1 MSNVQTKCII
11 YDKSLPP
18 NIKCK
23 TLINRETSTPCDC
36 LNYLKVC
43 VKQTWVINTILNG
56 IKPWIPE
63 IIEIVDRFILFF
75 AKLVT
80 QIDITDF
87 DIFYQQIG
95 QYNLFYLLS
104 IGFTENDQEFGLTE
118 NPPTSTNIFYNISK
132 KSKILSD
139 TFKLYF
145 KDTNYCIGKLFTHL
159 RYLLLT
165 NNGILDRLKEYVQS
179 SPERKNILSQIDEDI
194 GLTPIVYSLW
204 CGNAEACYILLYLK
218 EKEMV
223 SYDLFKRWFQ
233 TNIDIQQKKQE
244 IKQKFIDDEN
254 LSDLHET
261 DLQIYFES
269 YVRTTFDIDT
279 ILKTNDSMDVHT
291 KVPLIYKHD
300 DDEDGYDTA
309 EEYDDDGYDTADD
322 EDDEEGYFTA
332 DDEGDNHEP
341 RVDISTPK
349 TPFTITF
356 HIWQSAFNCNELE
369 KQKKTFRRLFGSI
382 SNNTGLTIQGVFA
395 ALWQSQNIEPQ
406 QIQKIYI
413 PNLFQC
419 LATAIL
425 LHGPVTDK
433 LKFIIFDTRP
443 NIGNTIERYFLQ
455 FIRFLVI
462 LHKKMDDVIEKMR
475 DDLSKIKTL
484 KSDFVLNIREEK
496 GKKIE
501 SVEILFERLTNI
513 IDKLNRDGSDF
524 ITINGGIQ
532 LPILLSDPKN
542 EPGFEEYIQD
552 ELDHFLFMLKK
563 RPTIEMIERVVTTS
577 PFGNSLIRNNYK
589 SPINPDD
596 VFRNNKNIQ
605 TLEQFV
611 KIIHSRNADG
621 YSFDSDI
628 SVIVP
633 SELIKQ
639 FFGNKSKTDQES
651 VEGFILTTQRHN
663 MEEEDEN
670 RKKWYKYTNVEM
682 IPGIPRLN
690 FENTITDCE
699 IGCGYANE
707 RRCTQKIQKAK
718 HISDPFTRGER
729 YGIFP
734 KKYRNYTRKVP
745 NERGSFFPRIN
756 LFGPTYNRKQTQ
768 TQTQTQTQRQNG
780 GKRSKNMRRRT
791 HKRRNIT

>member
-1 MSNVQTKCII
+1 MSNNQTDCII
-11 YDKSLPP
+11 YDQSLPP

-23 TLINRETSTPCDC
+23 TLINRESSTPCDC

-56 IKPWIPE
+56 IQKWIPE

-104 IGFTENDQEFGLTE
+104 IVFTENDQEFGLTK

-132 KSKILSD
+132 KSKIISD
-139 TFKLYF
+139 TFKFYF
-145 KDTNYCIGKLFTHL
+145 KDTNYCIGMLFTHL

-165 NNGILDRLKEYVQS
+165 NNHGILDRLKKYVQS
-179 SPERKNILSQIDEDI
+179 SPERKNILSHIDEDI

-223 SYDLFKRWFQ
+223 SYDLFKGWFQ
-233 TNIDIQQKKQE
+233 TIDIQQKKQE
-244 IKQKFIDDEN
+244 INQKFIDDEN
-254 LSDLHET
+254 LSDLRET
-261 DLQIYFES
+261 DLQNYFEA

-279 ILKTNDSMDVHT
+279 ILKTDDSMAVHT
-291 KVPLIYKHD
+291 KAPLIYKD
-300 DDEDGYDTA
+300 NDDEHGYDTE
-309 EEYDDDGYDTADD
+309 EEYNDDGHDTADD
-322 EDDEEGYFTA
+322 EDDEEGYYTA
-332 DDEGDNHEP
+332 DDEEDNHKP

-349 TPFTITF
+349 TSSTITF

-369 KQKKTFRRLFGSI
+369 KQKKTFRRLFGST

-395 ALWQSQNIEPQ
+395 ALWQSQNIVQ
-406 QIQKIYI
+406 QSIQKIYI

-419 LATAIL
+419 LATTIL
-425 LHGPVTDK
+425 LHGPLTDK
-433 LKFIIFDTRP
+433 LEFIIFDTRQ
-443 NIGNTIERYFLQ
+443 NIGNTIDRYFLQ

-462 LHKKMDDVIEKMR
+462 LHKKMEGAIGKMR
-475 DDLSKIKTL
+475 DDLSKMQTL
-484 KSDFVLNIREEK
+484 KSGFVLNIREEK
-496 GKKIE
+496 EKKIE
-501 SVEILFERLTNI
+501 GVEILFERLTNI
-513 IDKLNRDGSDF
+513 IDKLNTDGSDF
-524 ITINGGIQ
+524 ITIKGGIQ

-542 EPGFEEYIQD
+542 TPGFEQYIQD
-552 ELDHFLFMLKK
+552 ELDHFLFMLEK
-563 RPTIEMIERVVTTS
+563 RPMIERVETAS

-589 SPINPDD
+589 SPINPD
-596 VFRNNKNIQ
+596 VFSNKNIQ

-621 YSFDSDI
+621 YSSESDI
-628 SVIVP
+628 SVILP
-633 SELIKQ
+633 SELIKH

-651 VEGFILTTQRHN
+651 VEGFILTTQRDN
-663 MEEEDEN
+663 MEHNVKHNEN
-670 RKKWYKYTNVEM
+670 REKWYKYTNLEM

-699 IGCGYANE
+699 IGCGYANQY
-707 RRCTQKIQKAK
+707 RCTQKIQKAK

-756 LFGPTYNRKQTQ
+756 LFGPTYNRR
-768 TQTQTQTQRQNG
+768 QTQTQRQNG

>member
-1 MSNVQTKCII
+1 MII
-11 YDKSLPP
+11 
-18 NIKCK
+18 N
-23 TLINRETSTPCDC
+23 
-36 LNYLKVC
+36 
-43 VKQTWVINTILNG
+43 
-56 IKPWIPE
+56 
-63 IIEIVDRFILFF
+63 
-75 AKLVT
+75 
-80 QIDITDF
+80 ITDF
-87 DIFYQQIG
+87 KIDDIVLYDPYDETDDIVKIDISTNKNQASILLQLEELTVLAVNDTNIMLSLKDKDYIRKFFNDIDAYIVSIIQEKKITKRLKTKFNYRQ
-95 QYNLFYLLS
+95 LLS
-104 IGFTENDQEFGLTE
+104 GGDILNLHLNFKEDNDYITQIYQNKLTKL
-118 NPPTSTNIFYNISK
+118 N
-132 KSKILSD
+132 D
-139 TFKLYF
+139 T
-145 KDTNYCIGKLFTHL
+145 DMI
-159 RYLLLT
+159 LLLN
-165 NNGILDRLKEYVQS
+165 NNGRASVIFELKSIILNKKDGIIYLENIVRQMKVKKLKPKRIS
-179 SPERKNILSQIDEDI
+179 NIK
-194 GLTPIVYSLW
+194 YSFVDSE
-204 CGNAEACYILLYLK
+204 N
-218 EKEMV
+218 
-223 SYDLFKRWFQ
+223 S
-233 TNIDIQQKKQE
+233 
-244 IKQKFIDDEN
+244 EN
-254 LSDLHET
+254 LSD
-261 DLQIYFES
+261 
-269 YVRTTFDIDT
+269 
-279 ILKTNDSMDVHT
+279 
-291 KVPLIYKHD
+291 D
-300 DDEDGYDTA
+300 DNKDDKDDKDDKDGEDE
-309 EEYDDDGYDTADD
+309 D
-322 EDDEEGYFTA
+322 EDDEEGYYKA
-332 DDEGDNHEP
+332 DDEYITSEEDNHKP

-356 HIWQSAFNCNELE
+356 HIWQTAFNCNELE

-484 KSDFVLNIREEK
+484 KSGFVLNIREEK

-532 LPILLSDPKN
+532 LPILLS
-542 EPGFEEYIQD
+542 EPINAPWFEQYIQD

-563 RPTIEMIERVVTTS
+563 RPMVESVEMIERVVTTS
-577 PFGNSLIRNNYK
+577 PYGNSLIRNNYK

-718 HISDPFTRGER
+718 HINDPFTRGER

-734 KKYRNYTRKVP
+734 KKYRNHTRKVP

-756 LFGPTYNRKQTQ
+756 LFGPTYNRKQA
-768 TQTQTQTQRQNG
+768 QTQTQTQRQNG